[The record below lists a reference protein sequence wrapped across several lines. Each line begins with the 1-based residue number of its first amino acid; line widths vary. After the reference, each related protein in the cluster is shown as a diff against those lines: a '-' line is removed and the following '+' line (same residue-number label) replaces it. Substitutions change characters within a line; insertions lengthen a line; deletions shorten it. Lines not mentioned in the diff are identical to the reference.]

1 MCPTTDCQERMRQ
14 MADFSGK
21 VVIVTGAGSGIGA
34 ATARR
39 FGKDGAS
46 VVLAGRRADKLAE
59 VAADL
64 HAERVL
70 VQVTDV
76 ADQAA
81 CEALVGAAV
90 ARFGRVD
97 VLVNNAGAA
106 AFGSFVDTD
115 IAEWHK
121 VMTTNVDGVVYCT
134 RAALPHLIESRGN
147 VVNVSSVSGLGGDCG
162 MAFYNASKGAV
173 TNLTRA
179 LAMEFG
185 GRGVRVN
192 AVNPSL
198 TTTDMASAITGNAEM
213 MAKFVDRIPLGH
225 AAEPAEVADVIAFLA
240 GHDARFVTGVNLPVD
255 GGVTASNGQP
265 QLG

>member
-1 MCPTTDCQERMRQ
+1 MP
-14 MADFSGK
+14 DFSGK
-21 VVIVTGAGSGIGA
+21 VVVVTGAGSGIGEA
-34 ATARR
+34 SVRR
-39 FGKDGAS
+39 FAQDGAS
-46 VVLAGRRADKLAE
+46 VVLAGRRADKLEA
-59 VAADL
+59 VAAAL
-64 HAERVL
+64 PAERVL

-81 CEALVGAAV
+81 CEALVAAAV
-90 ARFGRVD
+90 ARFGRLD
-97 VLVNNAGAA
+97 VLVNNAGTA

-121 VMTTNVDGVVYCT
+121 VMTTNVDGVVYCI
-134 RAALPHLIESRGN
+134 RAAMPHLLESRGN
-147 VVNVSSVSGLGGDCG
+147 IVNVSSVSGLGGDWG
-162 MAFYNASKGAV
+162 LAFYNASKGAL

-198 TTTDMASAITGNAEM
+198 TATDMAAGITGSTEM
-213 MAKFVDRIPLGH
+213 MAKFADRIPLGR

-265 QLG
+265 RLG